1 MEMKFVIEILKVIGL
16 VLIVG
21 IKEEHVNEWCK

>member
-1 MEMKFVIEILKVIGL
+1 MKFVIEILKVIGL

-21 IKEEHVNEWCK
+21 IKEENVNEWCK

>member
-1 MEMKFVIEILKVIGL
+1 MKFVIEILNVIGL

-21 IKEEHVNEWCK
+21 IKEENVNEWCK

>member
-1 MEMKFVIEILKVIGL
+1 MEMKFVIEILNVIGL

-21 IKEEHVNEWCK
+21 IKEENVNEWCK

>member
-1 MEMKFVIEILKVIGL
+1 MKFVIEILNVIGL

-21 IKEEHVNEWCK
+21 IKEEYVNEWCK

>member
-1 MEMKFVIEILKVIGL
+1 MKFVIEILKVISL

>member
-21 IKEEHVNEWCK
+21 IKEENVNEWCK